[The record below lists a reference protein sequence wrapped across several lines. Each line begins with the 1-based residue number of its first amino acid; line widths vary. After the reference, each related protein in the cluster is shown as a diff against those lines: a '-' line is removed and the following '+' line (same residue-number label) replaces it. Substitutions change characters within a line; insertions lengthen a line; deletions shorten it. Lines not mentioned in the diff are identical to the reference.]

1 MKFLLLTCSALAIIL
16 GAYSQANAQTTTDSS
31 AVASS
36 RTSSGAVSAGNTI
49 IMPNNPS
56 SISYNQSGHLY
67 TTPSVPQAAYF
78 AGTNPCLVGVGAGG
92 SGGPI
97 GLSFAFGHNDEGC
110 TRRSDAA
117 AWHAL
122 GMDDVAVAR
131 MLQDDDNAAAYKA
144 AGRGVTPV
152 AAVTPAPVAVIPTP
166 VVVASGRPVPAWC
179 ANAVPSAR
187 LTQEYINYECGE

>member
-1 MKFLLLTCSALAIIL
+1 MNKLSLLSCAFVLASVGLAHADSNAISGSNS
-16 GAYSQANAQTTTDSS
+16 GARA
-31 AVASS
+31 
-36 RTSSGAVSAGNTI
+36 SSGAVSG
-49 IMPNNPS
+49 S
-56 SISYNQSGHLY
+56 SIVTNNIIPSNTSSHVSGSVY
-67 TTPSVPQAAYF
+67 GTPSVPQAAYF

-97 GLSFAFGHNDEGC
+97 GLSIAFGHNDPGC

-152 AAVTPAPVAVIPTP
+152 AVVTPAPVVEAAPAP
-166 VVVASGRPVPAWC
+166 VKVVS
-179 ANAVPSAR
+179 SR
-187 LTQEYINYECGE
+187 LQGIYLY